1 MSLLI
6 VFPHA
11 LGDMIILT
19 PALKAWCEKNDP
31 PSIAVQQRF
40 NSTPLD
46 NCPYIKKVYRI
57 LSDPWQDFGHHNTQ
71 FGFPATYHQGLGH
84 AQKNNYDQV
93 LMAHAEGETINYAE
107 MLGVDIKNY
116 KPEIFISIK
125 DKLEAYKFI
134 YEKDQDNPFGFTQT
148 ESGDPDRSF
157 PSAYAPAWIGT
168 YFGLPVIE
176 AEKAHHLSINSVFQ
190 ILKEASAVAVPNSVF
205 WSAAAALGKNVN
217 LAYFARGEED
227 LNRRKHEIHYNRKT
241 PFYNEDFYKSV
252 VYEVEMLT

>member
-11 LGDMIILT
+11 LGDMILLT
-19 PALKAWCEKNDP
+19 PALKAWCAINKP

-46 NCPYIKKVYRI
+46 NCPYINNVHRI

-71 FGFPATYHQGLGH
+71 VGFPATYHQGLAI
-84 AQKNNYDQV
+84 AQKNNYEQV
-93 LMAHAEGETINYAE
+93 LMAHSEGETINYAE
-107 MLGVDIKNY
+107 MLGVNIKNY
-116 KPEIFISIK
+116 KPEIFISTK

-134 YEKDQDNPFGFTQT
+134 YETVQNKPFGFTQT

-157 PSAYAPAWIGT
+157 PTAYAPTWVNT
-168 YFGLPVIE
+168 HLDLPVIE
-176 AEKAHHLSINSVFQ
+176 AEKVRHLSINSVFQ
-190 ILKEASAVAVPNSVF
+190 ILKEASGIAVPNSVF
-205 WSAAAALGKNVN
+205 WSAAGALGKKVN

-227 LNRRKHEIHYNRKT
+227 LNRRKYEIHYNQKT
-241 PFYNEDFYKSV
+241 PFYDEDFYKSV
-252 VYEVEMLT
+252 VYEVEILT